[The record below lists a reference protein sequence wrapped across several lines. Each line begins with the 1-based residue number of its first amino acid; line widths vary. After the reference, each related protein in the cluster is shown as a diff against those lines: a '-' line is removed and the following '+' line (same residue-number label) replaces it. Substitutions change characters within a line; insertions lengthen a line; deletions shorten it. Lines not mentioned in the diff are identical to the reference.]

1 MRKFLTLKHW
11 QLFVLLVGIPVIFQF
26 IIIGFTI
33 FTRDLRSIFYFFPV
47 MMILFIGLF
56 FGWLYS
62 LGTNLFKKLPVT
74 EKMSLTRFKVFLFI
88 YAGYILLFLVFM
100 FGIFSA
106 VSSGMLLNP
115 ALIFA
120 LIIPFHLFAM
130 FCSIYCLYFTGKAL
144 KAVELQKPVAFSD
157 YVGEFFL
164 LWFFPIG
171 IWIIQPRINKLFSE
185 TDERPGDGIFDHI

>member
-11 QLFVLLVGIPVIFQF
+11 QLFVLLVGTPVIFQF
-26 IIIGFTI
+26 ILIGYAI
-33 FTRDLRSIFYFFPV
+33 FSRDPRAIFYFFPV
-47 MMILFIGLF
+47 MMILFVGLL

-74 EKMSLTRFKVFLFI
+74 EKMSLTRFKIFLFI
-88 YAGYILLFLVFM
+88 YAGYIISIMVFM

-106 VSSGMLLNP
+106 VSSGSRPNP
-115 ALIFA
+115 AVIFA
-120 LIIPFHLFAM
+120 FIIPIHLFAM
-130 FCSIYCLYFTGKAL
+130 FCSLYCLYFTGKAL
-144 KAVELQKPVAFSD
+144 KAVELQKPVTFSD

-171 IWIIQPRINKLFSE
+171 IWIIQPRINRLFAAIGENPSE
-185 TDERPGDGIFDHI
+185 L